1 MSNLLTDKISKHYA
15 KAISGELKKIHVE
28 EWDTDIY
35 CRTTY
40 PLKDEAKVLELQAA
54 GKTIEAVVESIIVK
68 ARDKNGKRLFQD
80 ADRVRLMNEADP
92 MVVVRVGAAIN
103 NSRIKV
109 DQATVAGE

>member
-40 PLKDEAKVLELQAA
+40 PLKD
-54 GKTIEAVVESIIVK
+54 
-68 ARDKNGKRLFQD
+68 
-80 ADRVRLMNEADP
+80 
-92 MVVVRVGAAIN
+92 
-103 NSRIKV
+103 
-109 DQATVAGE
+109 